1 MNSFYFLLSL
11 MILDCCLAENEYY
24 TYDRIDSTLHAWQDT
39 FGYTPHSSN
48 HYSNYNFGIIYN
60 LDTIGYSSQDSL
72 PIYAVKLSSHADK
85 REAEPRVLI
94 LGQCHAEE
102 IYGVEIS
109 MEIINQFL
117 HPDQYTI
124 NRPHMQIGLKFTEL
138 WIIPTPNPEGLRVV
152 HGYFEN
158 GTEIKDVTYRKNK
171 WDTNNNGIFDYI
183 PGVGQ
188 DIDGVDLNRN
198 YNFNWIFGDTLL
210 SPGFSCNSAYFD
222 DYDYYRGS
230 YPESESE
237 IQAIM
242 DWTSKQQFLLSM
254 AYHSSRSV
262 CIDRYV
268 IYPWAGNDKWEEDVR
283 EYSPGFNVIEKLGVE
298 IAEIAGMD
306 RGSNYGH
313 TGTSYRKGNA
323 QDWLYRETGCIQYL
337 VEVGYT
343 PDHQYDGGLLVEE
356 DHLEEVIESN
366 LNAFFHLLMRAAGG
380 RSYTN
385 VLGESADGNQVTG
398 IVSDAIT
405 GIPIEG
411 AYVRIDELEEG
422 NILRPRKTDSL
433 GYFCRLLYPNETYTL
448 VVSAHGYTT
457 SDTIN
462 IIHSTSGPTSK
473 NIKLIPSPRYEL
485 TFNMQLP
492 NNDNTDVQLIINN
505 IFLSDTVNIIHGESI
520 NLPQNHYQLIISSS
534 DYIPQVFDIDIRVH
548 PDFQGKGYGK
558 TAYSYLTKELK
569 KFDPIKLFSYAHEPN
584 KRSIRFL
591 EERGFKIKNKEKQSS
606 LDLIKYNPT
615 DFTGTIERT
624 INNNIRIINLIE
636 FRSEDFDSDSKIWGF
651 DSLVSPDMPFS
662 EPIEVPTFEVYCK
675 QTFKHPSFNPESW
688 FIALDGKKI
697 VGVSNLW
704 KRKGNVGINTGFSG
718 VHKDYRCMGIASSLK
733 HTALKWAKKKQYPW
747 VRTENDSTNKGMLGI
762 NIKAGFKPM
771 PSWLFMTKIIKK

>member
-48 HYSNYNFGIIYN
+48 YYSNYNFGIIYN

-102 IYGVEIS
+102 IYGVEIA

-138 WIIPTPNPEGLRVV
+138 WIIPTLNPEGLRVV

-158 GTEIKDVTYRKNK
+158 GIEIKDVTYRKNK

-210 SPGFSCNSAYFD
+210 QPGASCNQGYFD
-222 DYDYYRGS
+222 DYDYYRGL

-242 DWTSKQQFLLSM
+242 DWTIKQQFLLSI
-254 AYHSSRSV
+254 AYHSSRSG

-268 IYPWAGNDKWEEDVR
+268 IYPWAWNDKWEEDVR

-462 IIHSTSGPTSK
+462 IIHSTSGPTTV
-473 NIKLIPSPRYEL
+473 NIELSPSPIHEL

-492 NNDNTDVQLIINN
+492 NNDNTDMQLIIKNL
-505 IFLSDTVNIIHGESI
+505 FKSDTVNIIHGESI
-520 NLPQNHYQLIISSS
+520 NLPQDQYRLIISSS
-534 DYIPQVFDIDIRVH
+534 DYIPQVFDIDLIENM
-548 PDFQGKGYGK
+548 
-558 TAYSYLTKELK
+558 EL
-569 KFDPIKLFSYAHEPN
+569 SVN
-584 KRSIRFL
+584 FL
-591 EERGFKIKNKEKQSS
+591 YEEVIWNSSGNNGELMIPLSS
-606 LDLIKYNPT
+606 LMAGDSLIIELNFRYELEWDYDYFSIQYTNGDNATDIIKYTGDNFQNHTEYIPFTIPEGHSNESLYLHRVQDETDKLEKYRGVYVEYINILKGSETLDKIDHVSDVLPDKFHLQQNYPNPFNPT
-615 DFTGTIERT
+615 TNIKFSVPILAPISISIYNIKGELVERL
-624 INNNIRIINLIE
+624 INGVYGPGNYEVSLSAKQYASGVYIYRLE
-636 FRSEDFDSDSKIWGF
+636 SED
-651 DSLVSPDMPFS
+651 
-662 EPIEVPTFEVYCK
+662 THY
-675 QTFKHPSFNPESW
+675 T
-688 FIALDGKKI
+688 KKLM
-697 VGVSNLW
+697 V
-704 KRKGNVGINTGFSG
+704 
-718 VHKDYRCMGIASSLK
+718 
-733 HTALKWAKKKQYPW
+733 
-747 VRTENDSTNKGMLGI
+747 
-762 NIKAGFKPM
+762 IK
-771 PSWLFMTKIIKK
+771 